1 MAAMDAAAAKNPN
14 RNTQFSKTKLCRFN
28 LLGICAK
35 GLQCP
40 FAHGSAELAPLPDL
54 RCTKLCKQLLSTGSC
69 TTPGCTYA
77 HTKEELRIAS
87 RHQERLAGKDKSQNK
102 KNGKGAGKAEKKQAP
117 QIPGVQLPSKAQ
129 KDDIAAPPGLEGG
142 WSPGTSGLTVESA
155 YRALMQQRME
165 QPSVGAKDLEAYTK
179 ALTTLLSCVDA
190 PPAFGSPGNM
200 SSKAPAYIPM
210 KVEFGDESTQLEGT
224 SEEDSEVSALAEEV
238 AANALEG
245 FEEGFA
251 SSGNFG
257 LEQDLDKEYYYDEM
271 ANALAMTHQPW
282 GWNVWGS
289 NGEGGWAGYP
299 ALPKGNLNI
308 DQTSQDLWSYGSLA
322 TATQAEKFSKKPMKS
337 VRSSSSTLCTL
348 SEF

>member
-40 FAHGSAELAPLPDL
+40 FAHGSVELQPLPDL
-54 RCTKLCKQLLSTGSC
+54 RCTKLCKQLLSTGTC
-69 TTPGCTYA
+69 TTAGCTYA
-77 HTKEELRIAS
+77 HSKEELRIAS

-102 KNGKGAGKAEKKQAP
+102 KNGKAAGKLAEKKQAP
-117 QIPGVQLPSKAQ
+117 QIPGVQLPSKAR
-129 KDDIAAPPGLEGG
+129 KDEIAAPPGLEGG
-142 WSPGTSGLTVESA
+142 WSPGTGEMTVESA
-155 YRALMQQRME
+155 YRALIQQRME
-165 QPSVGAKDLEAYTK
+165 QPSMGAKDLDVYTK
-179 ALTTLLSCVDA
+179 ALAALLSSADA
-190 PPAFGSPGNM
+190 LPAFGSPG
-200 SSKAPAYIPM
+200 SSEAPAYIPL
-210 KVEFGDESTQLEGT
+210 KVDIGDESTQLEGA

-245 FEEGFA
+245 EADGFA
-251 SSGNFG
+251 SSGDFG
-257 LEQDLDKEYYYDEM
+257 LEKDLDKEYYYDEM
-271 ANALAMTHQPW
+271 ANALAMNHQPW

-289 NGEGGWAGYP
+289 NEGGWAGYP

-308 DQTSQDLWSYGSLA
+308 DQTYQDLWSYGSIA

-348 SEF
+348 SEERA